1 MQGVLIGNGF
11 CKRRN
16 MQEMKRNEK
25 KIKEMKRHE
34 KK

>member
-16 MQEMKRNEK
+16 MQEMKRNDKMEEK
-25 KIKEMKRHE
+25 NMKQ
-34 KK
+34 